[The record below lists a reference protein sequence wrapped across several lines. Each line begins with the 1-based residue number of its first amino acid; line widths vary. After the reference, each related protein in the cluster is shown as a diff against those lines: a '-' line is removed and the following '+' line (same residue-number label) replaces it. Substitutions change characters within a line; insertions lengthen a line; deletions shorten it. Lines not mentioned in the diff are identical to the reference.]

1 MVPGKPIEP
10 RTLSGKFKKAAME
23 CGIENCHFHILRHT
37 FATKCVEAGINIQV
51 LSEILGHTSVKI
63 TMDRYVHLSM
73 EYKQAQ
79 LCALNLPIPIDIS
92 RQNSGQE

>member
-1 MVPGKPIEP
+1 
-10 RTLSGKFKKAAME
+10 ME

-79 LCALNLPIPIDIS
+79 LCAPICRFPLIS
-92 RQNSGQE
+92 AVRILVRNRQLCL